1 MVKITIE
8 IIYNYE
14 NPNKIILYMQYTK
27 NFYEIKSNDI
37 IFSQIEEELSHIGY
51 YSLPNQNIAEIL
63 SFAKTVKQK
72 DIAIVGIG
80 GSTLG
85 TYAIYSFLER
95 SNNYTKKLH
104 FFESTDPIDIKSKV
118 KNLNLKDTL
127 FLVIS
132 KSGTTIETISIFKYL
147 SSLIKMNKNNCVII
161 SESDSKLSKYANKND
176 MKTFDIPKNVGGRFS
191 VLSNVGLVPLAIIGV
206 NIQELLEGGKEIK
219 DSFFNKKEYFTEIF
233 EKARFLVENKKR
245 FNMNILFSYSS
256 SLEGFNKW
264 YVQLWGESLG
274 KLNINGTK
282 QSLTPI
288 GLIGPVDQ
296 HSFLQL
302 IIEGNRNKTVT
313 FIKIEDYEDDT
324 VIPSNTLD
332 GFDDLDYID
341 NVKFQ
346 DLIGKQADATI
357 QSIQEL
363 NDIPYDVITIKKQN
377 EKNIA
382 KLMYTFQLLTSVVG
396 KFVQIDT
403 YNQPGVERGKVIL
416 KEKLKRISV

>member
-1 MVKITIE
+1 MH
-8 IIYNYE
+8 YY
-14 NPNKIILYMQYTK
+14 K
-27 NFYEIKSNDI
+27 NFYEIKSNDK
-37 IFSQIEEELSHIGY
+37 IFNLLKEELNSVGY
-51 YSLPNQNIAEIL
+51 YSLPEQDISEVL
-63 SFAKTVKQK
+63 TFAKTVKQK
-72 DIAIVGIG
+72 DIAIIGIG

-85 TYAIYSFLER
+85 TYAIYSFLNR
-95 SNNYTKKLH
+95 TNNYSKKLH
-104 FFESTDPIDIKSKV
+104 FFESTDPIDIKSRIKD
-118 KNLNLKDTL
+118 LDLQDTL

-161 SESDSKLSKYANKND
+161 SENDSKLSKYANKNN
-176 MKTFDIPKNVGGRFS
+176 MKSFDIPKNIGGRFS
-191 VLSNVGLVPLAIIGV
+191 VLSNVGLVPLSIIGI
-206 NIQELLEGGKEIK
+206 NIQELLEGAKEIK

-274 KLNINGTK
+274 KLNVNGTK

-313 FIKIEDYEDDT
+313 FIKIEDYEDNT
-324 VIPSNTLD
+324 VIPANTLD
-332 GFDDLDYID
+332 DFDDLDYID

-403 YNQPGVERGKVIL
+403 YNQPGVERGKIIL
-416 KEKLKRISV
+416 KEKLKEKKS